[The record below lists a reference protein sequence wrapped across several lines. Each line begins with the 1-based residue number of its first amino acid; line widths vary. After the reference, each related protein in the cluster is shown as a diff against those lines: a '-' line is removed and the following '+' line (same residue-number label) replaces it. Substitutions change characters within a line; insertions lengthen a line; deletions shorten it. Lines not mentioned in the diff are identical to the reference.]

1 MTKIYLAGPFFK
13 EKEREFVEE
22 IARQLRCS
30 GHEVYVPMEHKIEN
44 GENLPNHEWA
54 RKVFEQD
61 IKAIDEC
68 DKVIAI
74 YSSLYSDTGTAWE
87 CGYAYA
93 KGKEV
98 FINVCKEESDSKNTI
113 KNIKSLMVI
122 NGSDNY
128 DGYSSFIQM

>member
-13 EKEREFVEE
+13 EKERKFVE
-22 IARQLRCS
+22 QLAVILRS
-30 GHEVYVPMEHKIEN
+30 NGDEVYVPMENKIEN
-44 GENLPNHEWA
+44 GENLPNNEWA

-68 DKVIAI
+68 DRVIAV

-98 FINVCKEESDSKNTI
+98 FINICEEESDSNGTI

-128 DGYSSFIQM
+128 HGYDSFIQM

>member
-1 MTKIYLAGPFFK
+1 MEKIYLAAPFFK
-13 EKEREFVEE
+13 KEEREFVEK
-22 IARQLRCS
+22 IADIFRSS
-30 GHEVYVPMEHKIEN
+30 GDEVYVPMEHKIEN
-44 GENLPNHEWA
+44 GENLPNNEWA

-68 DKVIAI
+68 DTVIAV

-93 KGKEV
+93 KGKRV
-98 FINVCKEESDSKNTI
+98 LINICKEESESNGTI

-122 NGSDNY
+122 NGSNNY
-128 DGYSSFIQM
+128 GGYDSYIQM

>member
-13 EKEREFVEE
+13 EKEREFIEKVAE
-22 IARQLRCS
+22 IFRSR
-30 GHEVYVPMEHKIEN
+30 GDEVYVPMEHKIEN
-44 GENLPNHEWA
+44 GENLPNYEWA

-61 IKAIDEC
+61 VKAIDEC
-68 DKVIAI
+68 DTVIAI

-93 KGKEV
+93 KGKKV
-98 FINVCKEESDSKNTI
+98 LINVCKEESESKGTI

-122 NGSDNY
+122 NGADNY
-128 DGYSSFIQM
+128 SGYESFIQM

>member
-1 MTKIYLAGPFFK
+1 MEKFYLAGPFFK
-13 EKEREFVEE
+13 EKERKFIEE
-22 IARQLRCS
+22 LANELRS
-30 GHEVYVPMEHKIEN
+30 RGNEVYVPMEHKIEN

-61 IKAIDEC
+61 VKAIDEC
-68 DKVIAI
+68 DTVIAV

-93 KGKEV
+93 KDKKV
-98 FINVCKEESDSKNTI
+98 LINICKEESESKGTI

-128 DGYSSFIQM
+128 GGYGSFIQM

>member
-1 MTKIYLAGPFFK
+1 MAKIYLAAPFFK
-13 EKEREFVEE
+13 KEEREFVEK
-22 IARQLRCS
+22 IADIFRSS
-30 GHEVYVPMEHKIEN
+30 GDEVYVPMEHKIEN
-44 GENLPNHEWA
+44 GENLPNNEWA

-68 DKVIAI
+68 DRVIAI

-98 FINVCKEESDSKNTI
+98 FINICKEESDSNGKI

-128 DGYSSFIQM
+128 DGYDSYIQM

>member
-13 EKEREFVEE
+13 EKEREFVK
-22 IARQLRCS
+22 QLADTLRS
-30 GHEVYVPMEHKIEN
+30 LGDEVYVPMEHKIEN
-44 GENLPNHEWA
+44 GENLPNNEWA

-68 DKVIAI
+68 DRVIAI

-98 FINVCKEESDSKNTI
+98 FINVCKEESDSNGTI

-122 NGSDNY
+122 NGSNNY
-128 DGYSSFIQM
+128 GGYDSHIQM